1 MIDKV
6 IKLDNNLEYYVLDE
20 MAYERKN
27 YLMGLQVDNEKE
39 GITNNYIIVESRK
52 DLNGNVKI
60 EAIYDMVTEL
70 NNYGFAAIKKDN
82 KWGVIDSEAEILV
95 EPSYEIE
102 WDEPEFIGPYVKLN
116 FGYGL
121 VYYTKDLNKE

>member
-20 MAYERKN
+20 MTYEEKD

-52 DLNGNVKI
+52 DLNGSTTLLDIDNPELLEKVGNLFI
-60 EAIYDMVTEL
+60 ER
-70 NNYGFAAIKKDN
+70 
-82 KWGVIDSEAEILV
+82 
-95 EPSYEIE
+95 
-102 WDEPEFIGPYVKLN
+102 
-116 FGYGL
+116 
-121 VYYTKDLNKE
+121 LNKQ

>member
-20 MAYERKN
+20 MTYEEKN

-52 DLNGNVKI
+52 DLNGSTTLVDIDNPELLEKVGNLFI
-60 EAIYDMVTEL
+60 ER
-70 NNYGFAAIKKDN
+70 
-82 KWGVIDSEAEILV
+82 
-95 EPSYEIE
+95 
-102 WDEPEFIGPYVKLN
+102 
-116 FGYGL
+116 
-121 VYYTKDLNKE
+121 LNKQ

>member
-20 MAYERKN
+20 MTYEGKN

-52 DLNGNVKI
+52 DLNGS
-60 EAIYDMVTEL
+60 AILVD
-70 NNYGFAAIKKDN
+70 
-82 KWGVIDSEAEILV
+82 IDSPELLEKVGNLF
-95 EPSYEIE
+95 IE
-102 WDEPEFIGPYVKLN
+102 R
-116 FGYGL
+116 
-121 VYYTKDLNKE
+121 LNK

>member
-20 MAYERKN
+20 MTYEEKN

-52 DLNGNVKI
+52 DLNRNVTLVDIDNPELLEKVGNLFI
-60 EAIYDMVTEL
+60 ER
-70 NNYGFAAIKKDN
+70 
-82 KWGVIDSEAEILV
+82 
-95 EPSYEIE
+95 
-102 WDEPEFIGPYVKLN
+102 
-116 FGYGL
+116 
-121 VYYTKDLNKE
+121 LNKQ

>member
-20 MAYERKN
+20 MTYEEKN

-52 DLNGNVKI
+52 DLNGNVTLVDIDNPELLEKVGNLFI
-60 EAIYDMVTEL
+60 ERL
-70 NNYGFAAIKKDN
+70 NNR
-82 KWGVIDSEAEILV
+82 
-95 EPSYEIE
+95 
-102 WDEPEFIGPYVKLN
+102 EFIFLY
-116 FGYGL
+116 FF
-121 VYYTKDLNKE
+121 EFI

>member
-20 MAYERKN
+20 MTYEEKN

-52 DLNGNVKI
+52 DLIGNVTLVDIDNPELLEKVGNLFI
-60 EAIYDMVTEL
+60 ER
-70 NNYGFAAIKKDN
+70 
-82 KWGVIDSEAEILV
+82 
-95 EPSYEIE
+95 
-102 WDEPEFIGPYVKLN
+102 
-116 FGYGL
+116 
-121 VYYTKDLNKE
+121 LNKQ

>member
-20 MAYERKN
+20 MAYEEKN

-52 DLNGNVKI
+52 DLNGNVTLVDIDNPELLEKVGNLFI
-60 EAIYDMVTEL
+60 ER
-70 NNYGFAAIKKDN
+70 
-82 KWGVIDSEAEILV
+82 
-95 EPSYEIE
+95 
-102 WDEPEFIGPYVKLN
+102 
-116 FGYGL
+116 
-121 VYYTKDLNKE
+121 LNKQ

>member
-20 MAYERKN
+20 MTYEEKN

-52 DLNGNVKI
+52 DLNGNVTLLDIDNPELLEKVGNLFI
-60 EAIYDMVTEL
+60 ER
-70 NNYGFAAIKKDN
+70 
-82 KWGVIDSEAEILV
+82 
-95 EPSYEIE
+95 
-102 WDEPEFIGPYVKLN
+102 
-116 FGYGL
+116 
-121 VYYTKDLNKE
+121 LNKQ